1 VNRRARASLFVVS
14 AIGLLAVFI
23 AAVRDIPGFGG
34 YRGPYG
40 DVINQQTVYERHV
53 TDVVT
58 AVNFDW
64 RGIDT
69 LGEESILF
77 LAVVGTT
84 VLLRKQ
90 PSEEQQTD
98 ADDTKDDESEKRE
111 VPLPSEA
118 TRVATLGLVGPLVA
132 FGLYLVTH
140 GHLTPGGGFQGGVV
154 LATAPLLV
162 YLAGDLKTF
171 KRIAHHDLVE
181 IAEALGIGGFFSLG
195 LLGMALGGAYL
206 RNVLPLGT
214 TGNLFS
220 GGTIPLINLCTG
232 GAVAAGLVMVM
243 YRFLEQTVEIRLR
256 GKR

>member
-1 VNRRARASLFVVS
+1 MKRRTCFLACAIPFAALFIS
-14 AIGLLAVFI
+14 
-23 AAVRDIPGFGG
+23 AVRQMPAFGH
-34 YRGPYG
+34 YPGPYG
-40 DVINQQTVYERHV
+40 DVLNRDTVYERHV

-77 LAVVGTT
+77 LSVIGIM

-90 PSEEQQTD
+90 PKQEQEFDNHD
-98 ADDTKDDESEKRE
+98 AGKDESDGRE

-118 TRVATLGLVGPLVA
+118 TRVATLGLVGPLVV
-132 FGLYLVTH
+132 FGLYIVTH
-140 GHLTPGGGFQGGVV
+140 GHLTPGGGFQGGVI
-154 LATAPLLV
+154 LASAPLLV

-171 KRIAHHDLVE
+171 KRIADHELIEVG
-181 IAEALGIGGFFSLG
+181 EALGLGGFLG
-195 LLGMALGGAYL
+195 IGLAGMVLGGSYL

-220 GGTIPLINLCTG
+220 GGMIPLINVCTG
-232 GAVAAGLVMVM
+232 AAVAAGLVSVI
-243 YRFLEQTVEIRLR
+243 YSFLEHTLETRLR
-256 GKR
+256 G